1 MSKVVICE
9 LDKKVNEGKNVQLPE
24 ALTRIMNYIVKE
36 IDPSFDKE
44 GFKEWLDSGED
55 KPFKS
60 GKNRY
65 YWD

>member
-1 MSKVVICE
+1 MSRVVISD
-9 LDKKVNEGKNVQLPE
+9 LDEKVNKNKSVQLPE
-24 ALTRIMNYIVKE
+24 ALRRIMNYITKE
-36 IDPSFDKE
+36 IDPTFDKE
-44 GFKEWLDSGED
+44 GFKEWLHLGED